1 MRLKFPLPFPLL
13 TLDCEK
19 FIMCINIT
27 QKIFVTVICYLAR
40 KGIIVCG
47 LDWSVFDHSRLIH
60 VVIFKAEKKS
70 GAWFS

>member
-47 LDWSVFDHSRLIH
+47 LGWSVFDH
-60 VVIFKAEKKS
+60 
-70 GAWFS
+70 